1 MPYIPPSVVREVK
14 RMDLLTYLKNY
25 EPYELVHFS
34 GNTYTT
40 RTHDSLKISNGKWMW
55 WSQRTGGR
63 SALDYLI
70 KVKGYSFLEAVELLA
85 EKANIQPPISVSEN
99 VPMEKQ
105 LLLPKKNQ
113 DDQKVI
119 AYLSGR
125 GIDKEIIQFCLESG
139 RVYES
144 SFHHNAVFVGM
155 DEKENP
161 KYAAIR
167 GIGTSFIGEANGSDE
182 IARCMEEAGNVP
194 FLHSGINPMDY
205 DSVKEHLAVMLVNT
219 QANKRM
225 LQEMPHENMEDL
237 SAICYVDFPVESND
251 GKATMK
257 VKNEHLK
264 MWNVDAKEMFQ
275 QARANTQPVNT
286 PILQSMDEML
296 LSIFNE
302 EGHATN
308 LLDENVDFGLRSH
321 DMLYA
326 LTNVEKQYG
335 ASMITQPEVL
345 NKLEQLFP
353 EGFYV
358 LPSSVHEVLIVPDNG
373 EMEPK
378 MLGEMVREVNKNEVE
393 RQEVLSDRVYSYD
406 KEKHQIRQEPDSI
419 QKVKEMER

>member
-119 AYLSGR
+119 AYLLGR

-144 SFHHNAVFVGM
+144 AFHHNVVFVGM
-155 DEKENP
+155 DEKDNP

-167 GIGTSFIGEANGSDE
+167 GIGTSFIGEANGSDKNYSFSIPAEKMSDKVHVFESAIDLLSYATMQKLDGKEWRMEHLLSLAGVYQPAKE
-182 IARCMEEAGNVP
+182 IEKSKVP
-194 FLHSGINPMDY
+194 AALTRFLTEHSD
-205 DSVKEHLAVMLVNT
+205 VKEIVLHLDNDRTGRLAT
-219 QANKRM
+219 K
-225 LQEMPHENMEDL
+225 
-237 SAICYVDFPVESND
+237 AIQTVAPEKYRVKDQPPMK
-251 GKATMK
+251 GK
-257 VKNEHLK
+257 
-264 MWNVDAKEMFQ
+264 D
-275 QARANTQPVNT
+275 
-286 PILQSMDEML
+286 
-296 LSIFNE
+296 
-302 EGHATN
+302 
-308 LLDENVDFGLRSH
+308 
-321 DMLYA
+321 
-326 LTNVEKQYG
+326 
-335 ASMITQPEVL
+335 
-345 NKLEQLFP
+345 
-353 EGFYV
+353 
-358 LPSSVHEVLIVPDNG
+358 
-373 EMEPK
+373 
-378 MLGEMVREVNKNEVE
+378 
-393 RQEVLSDRVYSYD
+393 
-406 KEKHQIRQEPDSI
+406 
-419 QKVKEMER
+419 